1 MGMRMYKRVN
11 KKRWCACVCITLLLC
26 CVFCVRVSAEES
38 DALAMP
44 DGYEDVKESLPNDV
58 IEALPEGMLSEDLDE
73 QGTALQNMASPAYW
87 LDVVSDVLQKG
98 FRDGVRKMALLCG
111 LLLFAAVLRTIRSS
125 LASEAL
131 GAAVDFCSTGAVF
144 AAILHWQSE
153 QLSACAQFF
162 ERLHTLML
170 AMIPVGGTLLAMGG
184 NVSTAAASSGTMS
197 FFLTVSETLCARS
210 IMPVT
215 ATCTALL
222 LCRMLS
228 PDASLSGVHNAIRK
242 IYTFT
247 LGLVMTL
254 LCALLSAQ
262 TTLSAAA
269 DSTGA
274 RAARLVSAT
283 VIPVVGG
290 AVGETLRT
298 LSSGVQ
304 YLKSIFG
311 IGGIFFLC
319 LLILP
324 TLLSLLITRT
334 VLLFGSGVAE
344 MLGCERERSLLSE
357 LGGVWGIMIAVVAM
371 SGVMFLLAL
380 TIFVRVAVAAA

>member
-1 MGMRMYKRVN
+1 MSKRMDK
-11 KKRWCACVCITLLLC
+11 KKRFVFVCSILLFCFLLC
-26 CVFCVRVSAEES
+26 VGACAEET
-38 DALAMP
+38 DAFAMP
-44 DGYEDVKESLPNDV
+44 EEYEDVKGSLPDDV
-58 IEALPEGMLSEDLDE
+58 IQALPEGTLSEDLDE
-73 QGTALQNMASPAYW
+73 QGKAMQNMASPAYW
-87 LDVVSDVLQKG
+87 LDVISDALQKG
-98 FRDGVRKMALLCG
+98 MGDGIRKMALLCG

-131 GAAVDFCSTGAVF
+131 GAAVDFCCTGAIF

-153 QLSACAQFF
+153 QLAACAQFF
-162 ERLHTLML
+162 ERLHTLMI

-184 NVSTAAASSGTMS
+184 NISTAAASSGTMS

-215 ATCTALL
+215 ATCTALIR
-222 LCRMLS
+222 CRMLS
-228 PDASLSGVHNAIRK
+228 PDASLSGLHNAIRK

-274 RAARLVSAT
+274 RAARLVSST

-298 LSSGVQ
+298 LSAGVQ

-334 VLLFGSGVAE
+334 VLLLGSGVAE
-344 MLGCERERSLLSE
+344 MLGCEREKSLLSE

-380 TIFVRVAVAAA
+380 IIFVRVAVAAA